1 MKKEFPKIGMR
12 IIKSAIAVL
21 MCFVV
26 DYFRNGAGIVFYS
39 QLSALWC
46 MQATRENTIKNA
58 KQRMIGTLIGT
69 FYGFVFIV
77 FKQLTKIEI
86 DGYNYWD
93 SVVISGMVI
102 IVIYT
107 SVLIKKK
114 QASYFSCVVFL
125 SIVVN
130 HIGDRNPYLFACN
143 RFLDT
148 VIGIGIGV
156 LVNLAGYRVLDRKG
170 DLNEGRIC
178 KNSM

>member
-1 MKKEFPKIGMR
+1 MFEEGISKDWNANNKVGHSGAYVFCG
-12 IIKSAIAVL
+12 
-21 MCFVV
+21 
-26 DYFRNGAGIVFYS
+26 RNGAGIVFYS

-86 DGYNYWD
+86 DGYNYLD

-130 HIGDRNPYLFACN
+130 HIG
-143 RFLDT
+143 T
-148 VIGIGIGV
+148 GIH
-156 LVNLAGYRVLDRKG
+156 
-170 DLNEGRIC
+170 IC
-178 KNSM
+178 LCVTDFWIR

>member
-1 MKKEFPKIGMR
+1 MRNVLKNIEIPRIGMR

-21 MCFVV
+21 LCFAV
-26 DYFRNGAGIVFYS
+26 DYFRKGAGIVFYS

-46 MQATRENTIKNA
+46 MQATRELTIKNA
-58 KQRMIGTLIGT
+58 KQRMIGTFIGT
-69 FYGFVFIV
+69 FYGFLYIV
-77 FKQLTKIEI
+77 LRQLCKIKLW
-86 DGYNYWD
+86 GYDYLG

-102 IVIYT
+102 LVIYT
-107 SVLIKKK
+107 AVLIKKK

-130 HIGDRNPYLFACN
+130 HIGDSNPYLFACN

-156 LVNLAGYRVLDRKG
+156 LVNILG
-170 DLNEGRIC
+170 
-178 KNSM
+178 